1 MFNFLCDAAVP
12 LSMGLTKYRDWNPFI
27 AKTQQPELVQ
37 QAVLRGILAKQAATT
52 FGARYRFSA
61 LRTYQ
66 EFVREVPVCT
76 YEDLRPSVEAQE
88 QTKEPLLTAGQP
100 ILFAQ
105 TSGTTGKPK
114 YIPILRETVE
124 GVRLYQRLFSYA
136 QCQGVP
142 TIYQGNVLVITG
154 QTVEGHLPGGTPF
167 GSMSGLLFDC
177 LPATIRRKSVLSK
190 GLPAISDYR
199 QRYLY
204 MATRALADPSLSV
217 LATPNPSTILKLLEL
232 IRSEFASLLDAIS
245 PGSRPS
251 FLSGHTRNAVS
262 SERLSWLRS
271 LIGQEMRLDFATLWP
286 DLQAVVTWTG
296 GNCAVLIPK
305 LRSLLPQNASVIEMG
320 YLSSECLGS
329 LNVDVLN
336 NRCVP
341 TFHENFFEFVEVG
354 EHEELRR
361 DPVRLPQIQEGRK
374 YSVIVTTPNGLC
386 RYAMNDIVEVTG
398 RFNLTPTIRFVQK
411 GKGVTNIT
419 GEKLYE
425 HQVIEAVEDVLK
437 ACGIASEFY
446 VMLASVEDFRYT
458 LCLEHAPL
466 QLDFGPFMEKRLA
479 ELNVEF
485 KAKRDSGRLQPLRVL
500 HLRPGAGEAY
510 RQHCVSNGQREA
522 QFKVIKLQYA
532 HECSFDF
539 EGHGRQ

>member
-1 MFNFLCDAAVP
+1 
-12 LSMGLTKYRDWNPFI
+12 MGLVKHRDWIPFI
-27 AKTQQPELVQ
+27 AKTEQPELVQ
-37 QAVLRGILAKQAATT
+37 QALLRRILADQASTA
-52 FGARYRFSA
+52 FGIDHRFSA
-61 LRTYQ
+61 LLTYE

-76 YEDLRPSVEAQE
+76 YEDLRPSIEAQE

-114 YIPILRETVE
+114 YVPILKETAE
-124 GVRLYQRLFSYA
+124 GMRLYQRLFGYA

-177 LPATIRRKSVLSK
+177 LPAAIRRKSVLSE
-190 GLPAISDYR
+190 GLPAILDYR

-204 MATRALADPSLSV
+204 MAARALADPSLSV

-232 IRSEFASLLDAIS
+232 IRSEFVALLDAIS
-245 PGSRPS
+245 PGSSPG
-251 FLSGHTRNAVS
+251 FLSEHTRCTAS

-271 LIGQEMRLDFATLWP
+271 LIGQEARLDFAALWP
-286 DLQAVVTWTG
+286 DLQAVVTWMG

-305 LRSLLPQNASVIEMG
+305 LRSLLPQCASVIEMG

-329 LNVDVLN
+329 LNVDVVN

-354 EHEELRR
+354 EQEELCR
-361 DPVRLPQIQEGRK
+361 DPIRLHQIQEGRK
-374 YSVIVTTPNGLC
+374 YSVIVTTSNGLY

-398 RFNLTPTIRFVQK
+398 RFNRTPTIRFVQK

-425 HQVIEAVEDVLK
+425 HQVIEAVEEVLK
-437 ACGIASEFY
+437 ACGITCEFY

-458 LCLEHAPL
+458 LYLEHVPL
-466 QLDFGPFMEKRLA
+466 QVDLGPFLEERLA
-479 ELNVEF
+479 EVNVEY
-485 KAKRDSGRLQPLRVL
+485 KAKRDSGRLQPIRVF
-500 HLRPGAGEAY
+500 HLPPGAGEAY
-510 RQHCVSNGQREA
+510 RQHCVNSGQREA

-532 HECSFDF
+532 HDCPFDF
-539 EGHGRQ
+539 EGYRR